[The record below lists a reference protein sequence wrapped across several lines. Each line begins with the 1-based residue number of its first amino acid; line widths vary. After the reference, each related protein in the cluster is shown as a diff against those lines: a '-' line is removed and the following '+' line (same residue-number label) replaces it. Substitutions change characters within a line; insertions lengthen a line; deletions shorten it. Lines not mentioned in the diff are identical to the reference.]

1 MAKYLVDNEEV
12 WSEESAE
19 DAIYSS
25 IGDYRVEDVLSD
37 FEEYEDIPN
46 IEKWAKEP
54 YYCIEQIPGFSIE
67 EDVGPDDSAS
77 LTIYYNG
84 TGIFSKHAEHFEDD
98 DDEDDDDDYYED
110 DDDDNASFYRDC
122 VDSKEDA
129 NEWYEGMIL

>member
-1 MAKYLVDNEEV
+1 MAKYLVDNNEV

-67 EDVGPDDSAS
+67 EDAGPDDSVS

-84 TGIFSKHAEHFEDD
+84 TGIFSTHAEHFED
-98 DDEDDDDDYYED
+98 D

-122 VDSKEDA
+122 FDSKEDA

>member
-84 TGIFSKHAEHFEDD
+84 TGIFSTHAEHFED
-98 DDEDDDDDYYED
+98 D

-122 VDSKEDA
+122 FDSKEDA